1 MNQTLRFAFF
11 FLGFAFGAEA
21 AWHSDVQDKMGTRIE
36 VQIWHEDAEEAA
48 RLLEESMTEFDRIEA
63 MMSTYRE
70 SSEISRVNRDA
81 AASPVPVTTELYS
94 LVELS
99 LAMSELTRG
108 AFDITYDSVGQLYD
122 FRKEQRPGEPEI
134 EARLAAVDYRFVIL
148 DHAEQS
154 VAFQQD
160 GVRIN
165 LGGIAKGYAVESVIT
180 LLREEGVE
188 HALAT
193 AGGDTR
199 LLGDRREKPWV
210 VGIRDP
216 DDEAGVVTRLGLMN
230 EAVSTSGDY
239 ERFFVEDG
247 VRYHHILDPGTGRSA
262 SGLRS
267 ATVVGPDATMTDGLS
282 TSVFVLGAAKG
293 LELIESLDGYEAIV
307 IDADRGVRFS
317 TGLDP
322 R

>member
-1 MNQTLRFAFF
+1 MNQTLRFACL
-11 FLGFAFGAEA
+11 FLGFACSAEA

-36 VQIWHEDAEEAA
+36 VQIWHEDADEAA
-48 RLLEESMTEFDRIEA
+48 RLLEESMAEFDRIEA
-63 MMSTYRE
+63 LMSTYRE
-70 SSEISRVNRDA
+70 SSEISRVNRNA
-81 AASPVPVTTELYS
+81 ATSPVPVTTELYS

-122 FRKEQRPGEPEI
+122 FRREQRPGEPEI
-134 EARLAAVDYRFVIL
+134 EARLAAVDYRFVSL
-148 DHAEQS
+148 DPAGQS
-154 VAFQQD
+154 IAFQQD

-199 LLGDRREKPWV
+199 LLGDRRDKPWV

-239 ERFFVEDG
+239 ERFFVADG

-282 TSVFVLGAAKG
+282 TSVFVLGPK
-293 LELIESLDGYEAIV
+293 
-307 IDADRGVRFS
+307 RGWN
-317 TGLDP
+317 
-322 R
+322 

>member
-1 MNQTLRFAFF
+1 
-11 FLGFAFGAEA
+11 
-21 AWHSDVQDKMGTRIE
+21 
-36 VQIWHEDAEEAA
+36 
-48 RLLEESMTEFDRIEA
+48 
-63 MMSTYRE
+63 
-70 SSEISRVNRDA
+70 
-81 AASPVPVTTELYS
+81 
-94 LVELS
+94 
-99 LAMSELTRG
+99 
-108 AFDITYDSVGQLYD
+108 
-122 FRKEQRPGEPEI
+122 
-134 EARLAAVDYRFVIL
+134 
-148 DHAEQS
+148 
-154 VAFQQD
+154 
-160 GVRIN
+160 
-165 LGGIAKGYAVESVIT
+165 
-180 LLREEGVE
+180 
-188 HALAT
+188 
-193 AGGDTR
+193 
-199 LLGDRREKPWV
+199 
-210 VGIRDP
+210 
-216 DDEAGVVTRLGLMN
+216 MN